1 MPIRPESA
9 AIEYEQISLYF
20 PAASIMFNTQTQATT
35 VPGSV
40 SRIPPLESGDRLTR
54 HEFERRYNA
63 MPDLKKAELIEGVV
77 YVASPVRSRSHGQ
90 PHAAMMGW
98 LFAYWIATP
107 GVDLNDNTTVR
118 LDLDNEPQPDALLRL
133 EQGAGGQSRVSDDD
147 YIEGAPELVVEIA
160 ATSATKDLHDKKR
173 VYRRNGVQEYI
184 VWQVIDQ
191 RLDWFYLQDGDYI
204 SLNASDRGGN
214 PESGISR
221 IVAGSGGFVGR
232 KYDTG
237 VSSVAR
243 GISLR

>member
-20 PAASIMFNTQTQATT
+20 PAASIMFNTQAQATT

-63 MPDLKKAELIEGVV
+63 MLDLKKAELIEGVV

-118 LDLDNEPQPDALLRL
+118 LDLAFEFLSLCQHKRSGSSPN
-133 EQGAGGQSRVSDDD
+133 SRNR
-147 YIEGAPELVVEIA
+147 A
-160 ATSATKDLHDKKR
+160 ASRSAR
-173 VYRRNGVQEYI
+173 CR
-184 VWQVIDQ
+184 
-191 RLDWFYLQDGDYI
+191 
-204 SLNASDRGGN
+204 SAS
-214 PESGISR
+214 
-221 IVAGSGGFVGR
+221 ACCCACCFC
-232 KYDTG
+232 
-237 VSSVAR
+237 SSEVK
-243 GISLR
+243 